1 MFDLILLTLIVFGI
15 WTSYTD
21 IKKGVIKN
29 YSIIL
34 LILAAVL
41 LNIFFTKS
49 FVNYP
54 VQSGINIAIS
64 ILAGVVIWLAGLWS
78 AADAKLFIAFNLLL
92 PITLYNPFISH
103 FPGISIL
110 VNSFVPLFLVFFF
123 HIMFKTNFKEKKE
136 IATELAKPRFV
147 FYLLL
152 AMLALMPISYEISHV
167 LKISTD
173 YFLSVI
179 ILFTIL
185 WLVEEKFK
193 IRLDYFFIAAI
204 ILSLIFFHE
213 LILTLGFF
221 SNWIIFSFVMLF
233 IFFLINLSRFAYTQ
247 PVKLRELKEGMIP
260 AEMIFKRGEKYFKG
274 PITFVT
280 LLILLRERTV
290 AKPIFGYNP
299 DGIKAE
305 DIRRV
310 HNLYRER
317 KLGFDEIKVCKT
329 MHFAPVLF
337 LGVLLTY
344 FAQGYFTYLFL

>member
-1 MFDLILLTLIVFGI
+1 MFDPILLTVILFGI

-21 IKKGVIKN
+21 IKKSVIKN
-29 YSIIL
+29 YSIL
-34 LILAAVL
+34 LLALAAVF

-49 FVNYP
+49 FITHPLASVVNLA
-54 VQSGINIAIS
+54 IAVV
-64 ILAGVVIWLAGLWS
+64 AGVVIWLAGLWS
-78 AADAKLFIAFNLLL
+78 AADAKLFIAFTLLL
-92 PITLYNPFISH
+92 PVTLYRTASY

-123 HIMFKTNFKEKKE
+123 HLMFKTSFKEKKE
-136 IATELAKPRFV
+136 IAVELTKPRFV
-147 FYLLL
+147 LHLLL
-152 AMLALMPISYEISHV
+152 AILALMSISYGISYMF
-167 LKISTD
+167 KISLD
-173 YFLSVI
+173 YFLTVI

-185 WLVEEKFK
+185 WLVEQKFK
-193 IRLDYFFIAAI
+193 LRLDYFFIAVV
-204 ILSLIFFHE
+204 ILSLVFFHQ
-213 LILTLGFF
+213 LILTLSFF
-221 SNWIIFSFVMLF
+221 LSWVIFSCVILF
-233 IFFLINLSRFAYTQ
+233 IFFLIYLSRFVYTQ
-247 PVKLRELKEGMIP
+247 PVKLGELKEGMIP
-260 AEMIFKRGEKYFKG
+260 AEMIFRRGEKYFKR

-280 LLILLRERTV
+280 LLILLRERTA

-310 HNLYRER
+310 HSLYRER

-344 FAQGYFTYLFL
+344 FAKGYFTYLFL